1 MLERYRDYFD
11 IDPEYFPQINE
22 KVINNNPDIWK
33 KFYPHETFVKLLK
46 NTMSVL
52 SRKQKVSVWVEGAYG
67 TGKSHAVLT
76 LKKLLEASP
85 EDTKSFFEKYPD
97 QLSNDLYN
105 QLQQLKTGE
114 QEILTVHRYGS
125 SKIYGDDSL
134 VFAIQES
141 IHHALKEK
149 GMDTTEVALKDSII
163 QWINDPLNKDF
174 FNSLL
179 AGPYRPWF
187 GGADADVVIAN
198 LNSFTGD
205 SLIDLVS
212 KITKVAEER
221 HLQMLQMD
229 ADHLTAWI
237 EAVIQENNLKA
248 IMFIWD
254 EFTEYFRNNM
264 RSLTGFQRIVDL
276 SSSAPF
282 YMLIVTHDA
291 MHIFPDGDKEF
302 GKIKD
307 RFIDPICE
315 ISLPDNMAFRLMG
328 SAMTKKK
335 DPQILK
341 DWEET
346 VDDLCDRTKSSRKL
360 VMQKAKISDKELQ
373 SILPIH
379 PYTALLLKHI
389 SATFDS
395 NQRSMFDFIK
405 NDRGDELK
413 GFQWFIDNNGPL
425 DTNPLLTIDEL
436 WDFYYEKGKEYL
448 AHDIRNILSYY
459 NTVKDQR
466 LSSDQCRVLKAVLL
480 MQAISQKVGSAVDLF
495 VPNVENIDHAF
506 EGSDL
511 DQGLAGRLAVRMDKD
526 KILYQQPIGG
536 GKYQFAARM
545 SVTDDSEIEKLKDL
559 MRGKTTIELVD
570 QGEISKAVTLTDAL
584 KARFFLECASASDL
598 KSKANKLRNRES
610 DLGNKLMA
618 ILTFAKD
625 DKESVAIGKMIDEL
639 LKDDSYHITFIDASI
654 TPLGNDLLEQYANAM
669 ANATYQKN
677 KDNDLSRQYER
688 EAKDVLKKWRQR
700 IENGEFRIYSKFKPT
715 GERATTQAAL
725 YAELTLINSTIY
737 PLSLETGSAV
747 PSSMWELNAV
757 KFGVE
762 AAVDEDTTRK
772 GAFSSSNPNTKL
784 ENFIGED
791 AWKHPR
797 YWEDKPYLLISKIK
811 IEVEKI
817 IAKEFKEN
825 GRISILQIYS
835 VLMDKPFGFMP
846 CNLSVFVLAF
856 VLKEYAVSSF
866 TYTDGLTNDVMST
879 DKLRLMI
886 DEVIKL
892 QNTPNPRYKNKY
904 IVTLTPEERK
914 FSDVASEAFGIQR
927 NQCTS
932 IEQTRER
939 IRDKMKRL
947 SFPIWCLKYILDT
960 ENLKTEKN
968 VMVELIDDFSNI
980 ANSGS
985 ANKKTDSDIAI
996 SIGALCIKH
1005 EDALDDLK
1013 SILSSDKCKE
1023 GMDAYLHQFEG
1034 GELIKL
1040 AETVNDNGQYIN
1052 RLRKRFDAD
1061 AANWVWNKETA
1072 DQKIREVIL
1081 EYRIIVES
1089 NKVNPRA
1096 LTFDDAMQEW
1106 CAKCKTIR
1114 MSYYCAENNY
1124 QNNLKDFMKHLYNI
1138 KKSGSLPE
1146 SQRDDFLNQL
1156 TLHANDF
1163 VTYCSNQIDLFKV
1176 SCFYYLIEF
1185 TDDEVRDLY
1194 QSIKGND
1201 VFTMEKSDY
1210 VNLVKQTVNEFKLTR
1225 KSMRLRKLWIDKTGT
1240 ESPKKW
1246 SEQFRTPILCMVPE
1260 KEIEQAR
1267 TVFDALNRNHP
1278 DAGSI
1283 DKALEYLESAG
1294 FYDSLSDEK
1303 ARNDAFTRCIIKSYD
1318 VILTDLDDVR
1328 DYLVRT
1334 VGSPYSWLGLP
1345 SVDSNLKKMA
1355 QAKYDETG
1363 CDTALEKIDSMDVA
1377 DVKRYL
1383 KQLIKENMTVG
1394 IEIIKD
1400 N

>member
-1 MLERYRDYFD
+1 MLDKYRDYFD

-46 NTMSVL
+46 DTVSVL
-52 SRKQKVSVWVEGAYG
+52 TRKQKVSVWVEGAYG

-85 EDTKSFFEKYPD
+85 EDTKAYFDKYPD

-105 QLQQLKTGE
+105 QFQQLKTGE
-114 QEILTVHRYGS
+114 QKILTVHRYGS
-125 SKIYGDDSL
+125 SKIHGDDSL

-141 IHHALKEK
+141 IQHALKEN
-149 GMDTTEVALKDSII
+149 GMDTTEAALKDSVI

-179 AGPYRPWF
+179 AGPYRPIF
-187 GGADADVVIAN
+187 GGADADAVIAN
-198 LNSFTGD
+198 LKSFTGD
-205 SLIDLVS
+205 SLIELMS

-221 HLQMLQMD
+221 HLQMLQLD

-302 GKIKD
+302 GKIKG

-328 SAMTKKK
+328 SAMTKKE

-341 DWEET
+341 EWEET
-346 VDDLCDRTKSSRKL
+346 VDELCDRTKGSRKL

-379 PYTALLLKHI
+379 PHTALLLKHI

-413 GFQWFIDNNGPL
+413 GFQWYIDNYGPF

-436 WDFYYEKGKEYL
+436 WDFFYEKGKEYL
-448 AHDIRNILSYY
+448 AHDIRSILDYY
-459 NTVKDQR
+459 NAVKDQN
-466 LSSDQCRVLKAVLL
+466 LSSDHRRVLKAVLL
-480 MQAISQKVGSAVDLF
+480 MQAISQKVGSSVDLF

-511 DQGLAGRLAVRMDKD
+511 DQGLAGRLATEMDRE

-545 SVTDDSEIEKLKDL
+545 SVTDDSVIEELKDQ
-559 MRGKTTIELVD
+559 MRKKTTIELVE
-570 QGEISKAVTLTDAL
+570 QGEISEAITLTGAL
-584 KARFFLECASASDL
+584 KARFHLECASASDL
-598 KSKANKLRNRES
+598 KSKANRLRNLES
-610 DLGNKLMA
+610 SLGNKLMA
-618 ILTFAKD
+618 IMTFARD

-669 ANATYQKN
+669 ANATYQKG

-688 EAKDVLKKWRQR
+688 DAKDVLKKWRQR
-700 IENGEFRIYSKFKPT
+700 IENGEYRIYSKQKPA

-725 YAELTLINSTIY
+725 YAELTLINSNIY

-747 PSSMWELNAV
+747 PSSMWDLNAV

-762 AAVDEDTTRK
+762 AAVAEDTTKK
-772 GAFSSSNPNTKL
+772 GVFSSSNPNTKL

-791 AWKHPR
+791 AWKHPN
-797 YWEDKPYLLISKIK
+797 YWVDKPYLLISKIK

-817 IAKEFKEN
+817 IADEFKKN
-825 GRISILQIYS
+825 GRVSIRQIYS
-835 VLMDKPFGFMP
+835 VLMDKPYGFMP

-892 QNTPNPRYKNKY
+892 QNTPNPRYKDKF
-904 IVTLTPEERK
+904 IVTMTPEERK
-914 FSDVASEAFGIQR
+914 FSDVASDVFGIQR
-927 NQCTS
+927 NLCTS

-939 IRDKMKRL
+939 IRDKMKGL

-960 ENLKTEKN
+960 ENLKTEKDI
-968 VMVELIDDFSNI
+968 MVELIDGFSDI
-980 ANSGS
+980 ANSGAAS
-985 ANKKTDSDIAI
+985 KKTDSDIAI
-996 SIGALCIKH
+996 SIGALCIEH
-1005 EDALDDLK
+1005 EDASDDLK
-1013 SILSSDKCKE
+1013 SILSSAKCKE
-1023 GMDAYLHQFEG
+1023 GMDAYLHQFED
-1034 GELIKL
+1034 GELVKL
-1040 AETVNDNGQYIN
+1040 AEIVSDNGQYIN
-1052 RLRKRFDAD
+1052 RLRKKFDAD

-1096 LTFDDAMQEW
+1096 LTFDNAVQEW
-1106 CAKCKTIR
+1106 CTKCKTIR
-1114 MSYYCAENNY
+1114 MSYLCAENYWND
-1124 QNNLKDFMKHLYNI
+1124 LKGFMSQLYNI

-1146 SQRDDFLNQL
+1146 SQRENFLNQL

-1163 VTYCSNQIDLFKV
+1163 VSYCSNQIEIFKQAC
-1176 SCFYYLIEF
+1176 SFYLSEF
-1185 TDDEVRDLY
+1185 TDDEIRDLY
-1194 QSIKGND
+1194 QAIKGND
-1201 VFTMEKSDY
+1201 VFTMERSDY
-1210 VNLVKQTVNEFKLTR
+1210 VNLVKQTVKEFKLTR
-1225 KSMRLRKLWIDKTGT
+1225 KSMQLRKLWSEKTGT

-1246 SEQFRTPILCMVPE
+1246 SEQFKTPILCMVPE
-1260 KEIEQAR
+1260 TEIEQAR
-1267 TVFDALNRNHP
+1267 AAFDTLNRNQP

-1294 FYDSLSDEK
+1294 FYDSLKDGK
-1303 ARNDAFTRCIIKSYD
+1303 ARDAAFKRCIIKNYD

-1345 SVDSNLKKMA
+1345 SVETKLKEMA

-1363 CDTALEKIDSMDVA
+1363 CDTALEKIDSMDVE

-1383 KQLIKENMTVG
+1383 KQLIRGNMTVG